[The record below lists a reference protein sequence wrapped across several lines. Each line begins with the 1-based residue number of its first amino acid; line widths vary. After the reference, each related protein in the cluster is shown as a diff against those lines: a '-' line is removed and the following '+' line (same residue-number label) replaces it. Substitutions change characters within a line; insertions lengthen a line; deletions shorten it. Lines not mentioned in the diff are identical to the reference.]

1 MTSSSEDYDP
11 QSLVLYCDNGQPQAK
26 PGSVLTLGDE
36 FAQMHNNVVHQQD
49 QQHQAIYA
57 NLTNTMAT
65 FRSKILPLIPA
76 ILPLLFP
83 EQYQKILKEI
93 KAHSCVDLRTHASS
107 SVSWI
112 KLCSRRLQVILN
124 LAPLV
129 AEFKFFPSHL
139 HLPAILPHQRTFQ
152 STFTAHIVDDEKR
165 SGTKFSRKYLDG
177 VLEAYGL
184 LDNDSDEAEPE
195 VDVTV
200 KAEEEDKINLT
211 GPSPNQSDDKFLAE
225 GDAGDLYNDT
235 FINDEGDDYS
245 SDGNHINYVSSDK
258 AMAKDEFDEDYENIF
273 LNLQIML
280 PSIYHIPYSIQRC
293 NLCDVS
299 PIRETGPC

>member
-1 MTSSSEDYDP
+1 MYWPT
-11 QSLVLYCDNGQPQAK
+11 VG
-26 PGSVLTLGDE
+26 
-36 FAQMHNNVVHQQD
+36 
-49 QQHQAIYA
+49 
-57 NLTNTMAT
+57 
-65 FRSKILPLIPA
+65 
-76 ILPLLFP
+76 
-83 EQYQKILKEI
+83 
-93 KAHSCVDLRTHASS
+93 
-107 SVSWI
+107 
-112 KLCSRRLQVILN
+112 
-124 LAPLV
+124 
-129 AEFKFFPSHL
+129 
-139 HLPAILPHQRTFQ
+139 
-152 STFTAHIVDDEKR
+152 

-280 PSIYHIPYSIQRC
+280 PNTCAFPLLSHNQAPSF
-293 NLCDVS
+293 VVEEVEGS
-299 PIRETGPC
+299 